1 MSSQV
6 LSGASNPSYTNNTG
20 QNVRIVINFM
30 RNVTAINWAGVSA
43 HASSCTIGRNL
54 AYTQSVT
61 EGNTVDSTIVTAK
74 STFVYSA
81 GFGPANDIVNTIKIP
96 SSTVVSSGNNMG
108 GINSLPTELMLSSG
122 QTFSAICGAYNVV
135 VIPEAG

>member
-43 HASSCTIGRNL
+43 TASSCTIGRNL

-61 EGNTVDSTIVTAK
+61 EGTTVDSTIVTSK
-74 STFVYSA
+74 SAFIYSA
-81 GFGPANDIVNTIKIP
+81 GFGPNDIVNTIKIP

-108 GINSLPTELMLSSG
+108 GNNSLPTELMLASG
-122 QTFSAICGAYNVV
+122 QTFSAICSAYNIV

>member
-20 QNVRIVINFM
+20 QNVRVVINFM

-43 HASSCTIGRNL
+43 TASSCTIGRNL

-61 EGNTVDSTIVTAK
+61 ADNTVDSTIVTAK
-74 STFVYSA
+74 NTFVTSINTM
-81 GFGPANDIVNTIKIP
+81 NDIVNTIKIP

-108 GINSLPTELMLSSG
+108 GNNSLPTELMLSSG

>member
-43 HASSCTIGRNL
+43 TASSCTIGRNL

-61 EGNTVDSTIVTAK
+61 EGTTVDSTIVTSK
-74 STFVYSA
+74 SAFVTSINTM
-81 GFGPANDIVNTIKIP
+81 NDIVNTIKIP
-96 SSTVVSSGNNMG
+96 STVVSSGNNMG
-108 GINSLPTELMLSSG
+108 GNNSLPTELMLASG
-122 QTFSAICGAYNVV
+122 QTFSAICSAYNIV